1 MDRHDSPFHEFGRNG
16 ATQQQL
22 ELIAKTIASSPK
34 LNRELTQVIDSG
46 DVLRL
51 RKLDEG
57 ASADGSYD
65 STHRTLNLSSRVLE
79 RPPTRATMDRLAA
92 VMGHEVSHAMQRED
106 AFSVGARFT
115 EQIQELAQ
123 TNAAKRDYTAIV
135 ASHIQN
141 DRKQEALAEL
151 NGLNTLADRMR
162 SAGQPLTRESFADRA
177 QDLVSCVTKTPTRLD
192 PRIHFD
198 TSTGAIPVDAQNIEA
213 VASCFYDIVRP
224 KGEYRYDSAT
234 YAISVIA
241 QKEFEARRLDPDRSP
256 TGAELNLKSLG
267 IDPQKLKAHTFDL
280 GPMRDGPFYLTDTS
294 GPQKQIIEIQHSAQ
308 RQEESKHLQG
318 PSTVQEPAHPD
329 HLLYRQAT
337 DSVAALDRA
346 IGKPPD
352 AGSERLAASLL
363 VLAKE
368 SGLQR
373 IDHIV
378 LSQGA
383 PGVRPGENVFVVQ
396 GDLNDPAHLRA
407 HMKTE
412 QATATPVEAS
422 FQQLEAVN
430 QRRQSEQQ
438 SEAQQLTA
446 ALAAESARTGFS
458 R

>member
-16 ATQQQL
+16 ASKQQL
-22 ELIAKTIASSPK
+22 ELIAKAIAGSPK

-46 DVLRL
+46 EVMRL

-65 STHRTLNLSSRVLE
+65 STHRTLNLNPRVLD
-79 RPPTRATMDRLAA
+79 RQPTRATLDRLTA
-92 VMGHEVSHAMQRED
+92 VIGHEVSHAMQRAD
-106 AFSVGARFT
+106 AFSAGARFT
-115 EQIQELAQ
+115 ERVQELAQ
-123 TNAAKRDYTAIV
+123 SNTAKRDYTAIV

-162 SAGQPLTRESFADRA
+162 NAGQPVTRESFADRA
-177 QDLVSCVTKTPTRLD
+177 QDLVSCVTRTPTRLD

-198 TSTGAIPVDAQNIEA
+198 ASTGTIPVDAQNIEA

-224 KGEYRYDSAT
+224 KGEYRYDSAA
-234 YAISVIA
+234 YAISIIA

-256 TGAELNLKSLG
+256 TGAELDLKSLG
-267 IDPQKLKAHTFDL
+267 IDPQKLQAHTFDL
-280 GPMRDGPFYLTDTS
+280 GPMRDGPFYLTDIS
-294 GPQKQIIEIQHSAQ
+294 GPQKQIIEIQHSAR

-318 PSTVQEPAHPD
+318 PATAQDPTHPD
-329 HLLYRQAT
+329 HQLYQQAI
-337 DSVAALDRA
+337 DGVAALDRA
-346 IGKPPD
+346 IGKTSD
-352 AGSERLAASLL
+352 AGSERLAVSLL

-368 SGLQR
+368 NGLQR
-373 IDHIV
+373 IDHVV
-378 LSQGA
+378 LSQAA

-396 GDLNDPAHLRA
+396 GELNDPAHLRA
-407 HMKTE
+407 HMKTN
-412 QATATPVEAS
+412 QATAKPIEAS
-422 FQQLEAVN
+422 FQQLETVN
-430 QRRQSEQQ
+430 QRQSEQQ

-446 ALAAESARTGFS
+446 ALATEPARTGFS